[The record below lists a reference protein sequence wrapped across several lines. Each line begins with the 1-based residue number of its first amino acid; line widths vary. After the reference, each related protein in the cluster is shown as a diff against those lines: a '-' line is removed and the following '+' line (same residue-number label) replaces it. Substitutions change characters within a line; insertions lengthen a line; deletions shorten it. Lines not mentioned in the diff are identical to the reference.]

1 MSVKETLLEA
11 FRGISFSLAQAY
23 EKNPNV
29 PKDSVRA

>member
-23 EKNPNV
+23 EKES
-29 PKDSVRA
+29 KCA